1 MRKILCFWFCCSW
14 VMAQPQKFTFKS
26 PKMGAMFTIQVYATD
41 TKSAARAADRA
52 FAAVDSLNLIFSD
65 YLSTSELSR
74 LSQTAGSDN
83 WIPISPA
90 LFDILQQSKIA
101 HQKSK
106 GTFDVSVGQLT
117 QLWRKSR
124 KTKQLPDSLTLQKVL
139 QTVGFQ
145 YVLVNKKQ
153 QTCKLLRTGT
163 LLDLGG
169 IGKGYAAQVML
180 NIMQEAGFQ
189 QVLCDAAGNMAIG
202 ETPLNRNGW
211 SIGVQLPD
219 AHNKLLDKFLMLK
232 NTAVSTSGD
241 VYQFVEIDGVRYSHI
256 VNPKTGLGLT
266 NQRQVTV
273 IAKHAAHADWLSTA
287 CCILP
292 IEQALRLVKK
302 EKASALILEQKN
314 NKIITWKSTNWI
326 E

>member
-1 MRKILCFWFCCSW
+1 MRKILCFLLCCSW
-14 VMAQPQKFTFKS
+14 AMAQPQKFTFKS
-26 PKMGAMFTIQVYATD
+26 PKMGATFTIQVYATN
-41 TKSAARAADRA
+41 TKSAAHAADRA

-65 YLSTSELSR
+65 YLTTSELSQ
-74 LSQTAGSDN
+74 LSQTAGTGN
-83 WIPISPA
+83 EVLISAA

-101 HQKSK
+101 YQKSK
-106 GTFDVSVGQLT
+106 GAFDISVGTLT

-124 KTKQLPDSLTLQKVL
+124 KTKQLPDSISLKKAL
-139 QTVGFQ
+139 QTVGFGN
-145 YVLVNKKQ
+145 VKLNNKQK
-153 QTCKLLRTGT
+153 TCALLQPGT

-202 ETPLNRNGW
+202 EAPPNRQGW
-211 SIGVQLPD
+211 SVGVQTLGSR
-219 AHNKLLDKFLMLK
+219 NKLLDKFLLLK
-232 NTAVSTSGD
+232 NIAVSTSGD
-241 VYQFVEIDGVRYSHI
+241 MYQFVEIDGVRYSHI

-273 IAKHAAHADWLSTA
+273 VAKHAAQADWLSTA

-302 EKASALILEQKN
+302 EKATALILEQKN
-314 NKIITWKSTNWI
+314 GEIITWKSKDWA

>member
-14 VMAQPQKFTFKS
+14 AMAQPQKFTFQS
-26 PKMGAMFTIQVYATD
+26 PKMGATFTIHVYATN

-65 YLSTSELSR
+65 YLATSELSQ
-74 LSQTAGSDN
+74 LSQTAGTGN
-83 WIPISPA
+83 EVLLSPA
-90 LFDILQQSKIA
+90 LFDILQQSKVA
-101 HQKSK
+101 YQKSK
-106 GTFDVSVGQLT
+106 GAFDISVGTLT

-124 KTKQLPDSLTLQKVL
+124 KTKQLPDSITLQKAL
-139 QTVGFQ
+139 QTVGFGN
-145 YVLVNKKQ
+145 VKLNNKQK
-153 QTCKLLRTGT
+153 TCALLQPGT

-180 NIMQEAGFQ
+180 KIMQEAGFR

-202 ETPLNRNGW
+202 EAPPNRQGW
-211 SIGVQLPD
+211 SVGVQLPD

-232 NTAVSTSGD
+232 NIAVSTSGD
-241 VYQFVEIDGVRYSHI
+241 VYQFVEIEGVRYSHI

-273 IAKHAAHADWLSTA
+273 VAKHAAQADWLSTA

-302 EKASALILEQKN
+302 EKATALILEQKN
-314 NKIITWKSTNWI
+314 GEIITWKSKDWAD
-326 E
+326 